1 MVHGGDFAKMI
12 LKSML
17 EAELVLQI
25 GQILFFL
32 DKAGKIDTA
41 VRDEIQLALEHL
53 YKAKKLLKLDEV
65 N

>member
-1 MVHGGDFAKMI
+1 MI

-32 DKAGKIDTA
+32 DKAEKIDTA